1 MTEEK
6 DRPPLSDMGTE
17 QLMVAR
23 VLFDAL
29 RDVLKSGVT
38 SDELAVNQELHKNLE
53 QIEDEISEIDVELL
67 TRDDIPDPDE
77 GDGIF

>member
-6 DRPPLSDMGTE
+6 GRGSLSEMETE

-29 RDVLKSGVT
+29 KDVLKSG
-38 SDELAVNQELHKNLE
+38 SINDDEIYENIIR
-53 QIEDEISEIDVELL
+53 IEEEISEIDVELL
-67 TRDDIPDPDE
+67 TRDDIPDSKE
-77 GDGIF
+77 QGEELF